1 MAHFAKLDSDN
12 KVVTVLVV
20 DNDVLIDDNGT
31 ESEQRG
37 IEYLANIFGYQKW
50 KQTSYNASFRK
61 NYAGV
66 DYTYNEKMDAFI
78 PPKPYQS
85 WVLNEQ
91 LCQWQAPVAYP
102 TDDFSYVW
110 NEETVSW
117 KKADIPSPR

>member
-20 DNDVLIDDNGT
+20 DNDVLVDDNGT

-50 KQTSYNASFRK
+50 KQTSYNGSFRK

-66 DYTYNEKMDAFI
+66 DYIYNEKMDAFI
-78 PPKPYQS
+78 PPQPYPS

-91 LCQWQAPVAYP
+91 LCQWQPPVAYP

-117 KKADIPSPR
+117 KKTDVPTPR